1 MTTMTYSKKT
11 RKLTTWKNIT
21 PAKARKMMK
30 LLKKAEDNHAKAGKN
45 ISLMRRA
52 LKARMKGKMR
62 G

>member
-1 MTTMTYSKKT
+1 MTKK
-11 RKLTTWKNIT
+11 KNGWKSIT
-21 PAKARKMMK
+21 PAKAKKMLK
-30 LLKKAEDNHAKAGKN
+30 LLKKAEVSHAKAGKN

>member
-1 MTTMTYSKKT
+1 MTKK
-11 RKLTTWKNIT
+11 KNGWKAIT
-21 PAKARKMMK
+21 PAKAKKMLK
-30 LLKKAEDNHAKAGKN
+30 LLKKAETTHREAGKN

>member
-1 MTTMTYSKKT
+1 MTKK
-11 RKLTTWKNIT
+11 KNGWKAIT
-21 PAKARKMMK
+21 PAKAKKMLK
-30 LLKKAEDNHAKAGKN
+30 LLKKAETKHREAGKN